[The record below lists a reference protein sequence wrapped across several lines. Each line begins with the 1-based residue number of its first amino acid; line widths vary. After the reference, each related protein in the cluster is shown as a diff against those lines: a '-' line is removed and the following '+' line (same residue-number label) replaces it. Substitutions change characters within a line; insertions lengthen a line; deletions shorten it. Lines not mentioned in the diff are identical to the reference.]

1 MTDFTTKA
9 RKLAGILAVP
19 AWRAALRRH
28 RVAAGVGNRLSLIRL
43 EVGTGADDAPLVGR
57 PLWRTQIAV
66 RGVTE

>member
-1 MTDFTTKA
+1 MTDFTIKA

-28 RVAAGVGNRLSLIRL
+28 RVTAGVENRLSLIGL

-57 PLWRTQIAV
+57 PEGRTQIAI
-66 RGVTE
+66 RGVIE